1 MEESTNQSSA
11 NDAWSYSGNTF
22 IRTATT
28 VKRPVDLG
36 WTKWKELL
44 YVTAEGMP
52 QITHAV
58 CVHVWTVVDLMWFKR
73 EREPKLASKASHW
86 STALLTAETFK
97 RTDHPYAAILLLE
110 ACFLRGAGVS
120 EIPSPSQTG
129 SVAFALWSSGV
140 VNLHSHSG
148 PFPLVCLLVYMFQSS
163 SPSVA
168 FLLNG
173 SVTSEPHGAQ
183 DIILAVLVC
192 LCFPSF
198 SLTSIIHYK
207 SVFFLPLFK

>member
-1 MEESTNQSSA
+1 
-11 NDAWSYSGNTF
+11 
-22 IRTATT
+22 
-28 VKRPVDLG
+28 
-36 WTKWKELL
+36 
-44 YVTAEGMP
+44 MP

-110 ACFLRGAGVS
+110 ACFLRGAVVS

-168 FLLNG
+168 FRVKRLGHVRAAWHTRHN
-173 SVTSEPHGAQ
+173 S
-183 DIILAVLVC
+183 C
-192 LCFPSF
+192 CFGLSLF
-198 SLTSIIHYK
+198 S
-207 SVFFLPLFK
+207 FLPSLSHQ